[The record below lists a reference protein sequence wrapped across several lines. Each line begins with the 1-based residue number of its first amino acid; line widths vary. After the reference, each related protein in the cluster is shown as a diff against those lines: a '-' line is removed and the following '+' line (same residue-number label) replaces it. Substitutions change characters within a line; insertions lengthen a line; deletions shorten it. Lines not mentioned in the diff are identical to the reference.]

1 MAITKSVKQEI
12 IKKNPFKKESLS
24 LLQGMFLSCGNLII
38 SNKNLSFS
46 LSNEMQEVMLFA
58 KSKLEELFLGIQV
71 EIVQIVKNFKNKE
84 RFELSVSGDYN
95 RQVLEKLGIVQFDS
109 DEFVKILECAD
120 KSYMQNKD
128 KMLAFFTGVF
138 LGSGSLSVPCETS
151 KIKRYGY
158 HFEVSI
164 TNKVQAD
171 LISEILSNFD
181 IFPKTIERN
190 DAYVIY
196 LKNSDTI
203 CDVLG
208 LIGASKTVLDLLNAR
223 VSRDVSNNT
232 NRQINCISA
241 NIDKAVNAGLKQLR
255 SIEILQS
262 TIGLENLPDTLCETA
277 LLRLANPEASLK
289 DLLELMDEKISKGAL
304 AQRFDKINKMAEEL
318 GENDG

>member
-12 IKKNPFKKESLS
+12 IKKNSFKKETLC
-24 LLQGMFLSCGNLII
+24 LLQGLFLSCGDLII
-38 SNKNLSFS
+38 SNKSLSFS

-58 KSKLEELFLGIQV
+58 KSKLEELFSGVQV
-71 EIVQIVKNFKNKE
+71 DIVQIVKNFKNKE

-95 RQVLEKLGIVQFDS
+95 RQVLEKLGIVQFDVDKS
-109 DEFVKILECAD
+109 VKILECAD
-120 KSYMQNKD
+120 KSYMQNKE
-128 KMLAFFTGVF
+128 KMMAFFAGVF
-138 LGSGSLSVPCETS
+138 LGSGSLSVPCET
-151 KIKRYGY
+151 KQTKRYGY

-164 TNKVQAD
+164 TNKAQAD
-171 LISEILSNFD
+171 IIAEILSNFD

-190 DAYVIY
+190 DVYVIY
-196 LKNSDTI
+196 LKNSDII

-208 LIGASKTVLDLLNAR
+208 LLGASKTVLDLLNER

-255 SIEILQS
+255 SIEIIQS

-304 AQRFDKINKMAEEL
+304 AQRFEKINRMAEEL
-318 GENDG
+318 GENNG

>member
-12 IKKNPFKKESLS
+12 IKKNPFKKETLC
-24 LLQGMFLSCGNLII
+24 LLQGLFLSCGDLII
-38 SNKNLSFS
+38 SNKSLSFS

-58 KSKLEELFLGIQV
+58 KSKLEELFSGVQV
-71 EIVQIVKNFKNKE
+71 DIVQIVKNFKNKE

-95 RQVLEKLGIVQFDS
+95 RQVLEKLGIVCFDG
-109 DEFVKILECAD
+109 DESVKILECAD
-120 KSYMQNKD
+120 KSYMQNKE
-128 KMLAFFTGVF
+128 KMMAFFAGVF
-138 LGSGSLSVPCETS
+138 LGSGSLSVPCET
-151 KIKRYGY
+151 KQTKRYGY

-164 TNKVQAD
+164 TNKAQAD
-171 LISEILSNFD
+171 IIAEILSNFD

-190 DAYVIY
+190 DVYVIY
-196 LKNSDTI
+196 LKNSDII

-208 LIGASKTVLDLLNAR
+208 LLGASKTVLDLLNER

-255 SIEILQS
+255 SIEIIQS

-304 AQRFDKINKMAEEL
+304 AQRFEKINRMAEEL
-318 GENDG
+318 GENNG

>member
-12 IKKNPFKKESLS
+12 IKKNPFKKETLC
-24 LLQGMFLSCGNLII
+24 LLQGLFLSCGDLII
-38 SNKNLSFS
+38 SNKSLSFS

-58 KSKLEELFLGIQV
+58 KSKLEELFSGVQV
-71 EIVQIVKNFKNKE
+71 DIVQIVKNFKNKE

-95 RQVLEKLGIVQFDS
+95 RQVLEKLGIVQFDV
-109 DEFVKILECAD
+109 DESVKILECAD
-120 KSYMQNKD
+120 KSYMQNKE
-128 KMLAFFTGVF
+128 KMMAFFAGVF
-138 LGSGSLSVPCETS
+138 LGSGSLSVPCET
-151 KIKRYGY
+151 KQTKRYGY

-164 TNKVQAD
+164 TNKAQAD
-171 LISEILSNFD
+171 IIAEILSNFD

-190 DAYVIY
+190 DVYVIY

-208 LIGASKTVLDLLNAR
+208 LLGASKTVLDLLNER

-255 SIEILQS
+255 SIEIIQS

-304 AQRFDKINKMAEEL
+304 AQRFEKINRMAEEL
-318 GENDG
+318 GENNG